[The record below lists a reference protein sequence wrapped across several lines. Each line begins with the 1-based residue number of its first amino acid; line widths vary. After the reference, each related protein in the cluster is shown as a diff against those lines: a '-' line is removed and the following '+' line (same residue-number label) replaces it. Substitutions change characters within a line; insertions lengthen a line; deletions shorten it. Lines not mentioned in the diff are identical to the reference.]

1 MLKPI
6 YEKYPIDKLPEALAK
21 LKEGRVSGRCIIDFN
36 A

>member
-6 YEKYPIDKLPEALAK
+6 YEKYPIDRLPEALEK
-21 LKEGRVSGRCIIDFN
+21 LRQGKVSGRCVIDFN